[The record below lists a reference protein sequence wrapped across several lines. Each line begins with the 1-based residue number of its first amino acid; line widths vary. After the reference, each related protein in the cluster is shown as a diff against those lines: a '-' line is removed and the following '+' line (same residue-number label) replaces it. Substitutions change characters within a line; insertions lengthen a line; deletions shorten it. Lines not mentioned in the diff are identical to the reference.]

1 MGENRPFFI
10 LCHIATI
17 ALVFATLKREEHELF
32 LAKMPFNT
40 KLTRALGIK
49 IPVVQGGMQWV
60 GYAELA
66 SAVSNAGG
74 LGILTALTQ
83 PTPEDLRKEIR
94 KCKTMTNK
102 PFGVNI
108 TLLPSMNTPDYG
120 AYAQVAIDEGIKV
133 VETAGNSPGPVIKL
147 LKKSGVIILHKCTT
161 IRHAQ
166 SAVKLGV
173 DFLSIDGFECAG
185 HVGES
190 DITNFI
196 LLSRAR
202 QSLNVPFIASGGFA
216 DGQGL
221 AAALALGAEGINM
234 GTRFMCTVEAP
245 IHVNIK
251 QAIVDASEHDT
262 ELVLRRWRN
271 TSRLFKNKV
280 TAEATKIERESTTG
294 KFEEVAPFVSGK
306 RGRQVFLNGDKDYG
320 VWTAGQVIGLI
331 HDVPTC
337 HDLLSRIE
345 KEAIET
351 LSSASSLIVD
361 KQPEPDIAGKP
372 LGDTTSDPRSDHNKK
387 VPGEAQIYDIGK
399 SKL

>member
-1 MGENRPFFI
+1 MC
-10 LCHIATI
+10 LHTT
-17 ALVFATLKREEHELF
+17 ALAS
-32 LAKMPFNT
+32 AKMVFNT
-40 KLTRALGIK
+40 ELTRRLGIK
-49 IPVVQGGMQWV
+49 VPVVQGGMQWV
-60 GYAELA
+60 GYAEMA

-94 KCKTMTNK
+94 RCRTMTKN
-102 PFGVNI
+102 PFAVNI
-108 TLLPSMNTPDYG
+108 TLLPTMNAPPYG
-120 AYAQVAIDEGIKV
+120 EYAQVCIDEGIKI

-280 TAEATKIERESTTG
+280 ASEAVKIEKTSPTG
-294 KFEEVAPFVSGK
+294 KFEEVAPYVSGK
-306 RGRQVFLNGDKDYG
+306 RGREVFINGDKDFG

-337 HDLLSRIE
+337 EQLLRRIE
-345 KEAIET
+345 KEAFEAIERT
-351 LSSASSLIVD
+351 RKCI
-361 KQPEPDIAGKP
+361 QP
-372 LGDTTSDPRSDHNKK
+372 
-387 VPGEAQIYDIGK
+387 Q